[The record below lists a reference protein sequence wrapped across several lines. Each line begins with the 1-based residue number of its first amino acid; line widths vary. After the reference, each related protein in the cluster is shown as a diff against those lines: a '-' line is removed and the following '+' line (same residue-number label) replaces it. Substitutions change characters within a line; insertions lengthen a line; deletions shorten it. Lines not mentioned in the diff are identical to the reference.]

1 MEIIGKESLILVYW
15 SRLPCVWWEME
26 MKMPI
31 VDWVLPPL
39 SGSNVAQQM
48 AQAQVQAQFEE
59 HLISLVSC
67 DA

>member
-1 MEIIGKESLILVYW
+1 MERIGKESLILVYW

-31 VDWVLPPL
+31 VDWKLPPL

-48 AQAQVQAQFEE
+48 AQAQLEE

>member
-1 MEIIGKESLILVYW
+1 MERIGKESLILVYW

-48 AQAQVQAQFEE
+48 AQAQAQLEE